1 MHPIDPHPIDPHHSI
16 QLRSSFGPSVV
27 FEGRRPK
34 GCSCREAFY
43 CDAICQKQILDLLG
57 LSKTARE
64 MIVRSTVSPL
74 AGLSPKRKRNQ
85 PQPALLTP
93 IDRFW
98 LVRNGGIVRQGP
110 GSTAVSATTE
120 AGSAITG
127 AASGAGACI
136 GHPLKC
142 PGVAALSMAI
152 CSHQGEWKLN
162 PRRMEAEST
171 PSRRTSCGNSRGI
184 VCHDPE
190 GGTAVSAER
199 EDICTEMKGS
209 LY

>member
-1 MHPIDPHPIDPHHSI
+1 MHPIDPHPIEPHHSI

-43 CDAICQKQILDLLG
+43 CDAICQHQILDFFRFA
-57 LSKTARE
+57 KNRQA
-64 MIVRSTVSPL
+64 
-74 AGLSPKRKRNQ
+74 